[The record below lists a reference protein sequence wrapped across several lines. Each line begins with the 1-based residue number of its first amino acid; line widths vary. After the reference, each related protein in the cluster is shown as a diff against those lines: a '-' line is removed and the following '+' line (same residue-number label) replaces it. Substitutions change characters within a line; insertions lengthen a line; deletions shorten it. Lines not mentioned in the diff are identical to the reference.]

1 MLKASKLAVWS
12 TLLTVAIL
20 GCGDP
25 TAPDLNP
32 ESALLPASREIVL
45 EYGDDI
51 RLKGS
56 VVRLSFGEVLEDS
69 RCPVDVTCVWEG
81 NGKVVIGIAAGMGPT
96 HALILN
102 TSLEPR
108 SVVWS
113 GIRVTLLELTPA
125 PHSGTSIPAE
135 DYAVRLRLEPLF

>member
-1 MLKASKLAVWS
+1 MLRVSMIAVSS
-12 TLLTVAIL
+12 TLLAVGAT
-20 GCGDP
+20 GCGNP
-25 TAPDLNP
+25 TAPDRVP
-32 ESALLPASREIVL
+32 DSALFPASREIVL
-45 EYGDDI
+45 GLGDDI
-51 RLKGS
+51 RLEGS
-56 VVRLSFGEVLEDS
+56 VLRISFGEVLEDS

-113 GIRVTLLELTPA
+113 GIRVTLLEFSPD
-125 PHSGTSIPAE
+125 PHAGTTIPPE
-135 DYAVRLRLEPLF
+135 DYAVRLRLEPIG